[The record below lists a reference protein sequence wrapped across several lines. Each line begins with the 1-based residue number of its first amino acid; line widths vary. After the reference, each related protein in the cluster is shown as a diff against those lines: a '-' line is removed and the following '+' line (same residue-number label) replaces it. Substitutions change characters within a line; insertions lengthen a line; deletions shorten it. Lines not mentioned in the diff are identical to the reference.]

1 MATEYSVLRLKCME
15 LDTAEYSMAI
25 LDPVSS
31 IQVSKNDD
39 EKRFFLNNFGFRTG
53 FTNFCFF
60 RQRQTDW
67 LKIL

>member
-25 LDPVSS
+25 LDPVSL
-31 IQVSKNDD
+31 IQVSKNDY
-39 EKRFFLNNFGFRTG
+39 EKRFFLNHFG